1 MAVLLG
7 REILLE
13 LATLFVYNVYRV
25 QHKLYTSSP
34 LLKFRDLL
42 KENLTFYVV
51 FTAAPCN
58 QHIIA
63 ATADGRPMTT
73 RMPEMAK
80 TIQQQ
85 YKQQQGR
92 QQHIMDANNS

>member
-1 MAVLLG
+1 M
-7 REILLE
+7 
-13 LATLFVYNVYRV
+13 
-25 QHKLYTSSP
+25 
-34 LLKFRDLL
+34 L

-73 RMPEMAK
+73 RMPEMVETK
-80 TIQQQ
+80 QQQ
-85 YKQQQGR
+85 Y
-92 QQHIMDANNS
+92 